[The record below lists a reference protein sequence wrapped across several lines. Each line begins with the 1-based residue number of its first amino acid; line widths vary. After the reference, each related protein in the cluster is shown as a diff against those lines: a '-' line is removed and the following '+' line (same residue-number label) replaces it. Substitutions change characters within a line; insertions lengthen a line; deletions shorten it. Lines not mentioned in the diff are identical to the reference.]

1 MIKLNKKENSGIG
14 NIKYGEIHSYY
25 PIKFDTKFEF
35 SRICQQIEKSSILFS
50 KEYEKKILNS
60 LQKSMSKSVEEI
72 KKDNIISSKFKLEV
86 SNDDKHP
93 YSKESTIPLEDSDIT
108 IEIGIY
114 DDSFKLEFKYD
125 ELENLYQRFERLQKE
140 FELSKQIYGD
150 IFVSEQQRYILL
162 PCKIKLNNNQIVW
175 LNCILYVFANN
186 MGILKLELPLV
197 DVDIEPLKN
206 NNSDL
211 YIKEIINKWNISD
224 LSSASTLS
232 ELVNVYIKT
241 LLNINTDI
249 IKYNNQINHFI
260 FTNFEG
266 LPKNINSIP
275 DNIQEDLYS
284 IISAP
289 LPQREGIS
297 HKNAAKE
304 HLRNYS
310 WGNQDMKYIIK
321 TTGGCLSII
330 DQTLLF
336 DIIDKFKSNYEVS
349 ELESTDYRYI
359 YELITRDISVNAEF
373 ALIIIILKRM
383 NDSDYY
389 FRKKNSTS
397 NIFKIKEDYYRNVI
411 FINELQEGCYGSVT
425 EQTIAFEN
433 MMPHYLKKEIT
444 KSKAIALDKILEQQK
459 QKKIDEFQNFLT
471 TGGLILSILFGLPAI
486 KDTFL
491 IIRNSLYSIPRDIA
505 YISLDGLSLIIWIL
519 INLTIV
525 YKILSSK
532 EY

>member
-1 MIKLNKKENSGIG
+1 MNKKENSGIG

-35 SRICQQIEKSSILFS
+35 SRICEQIEKSSILFS
-50 KEYEKKILNS
+50 KEHEKKILNS
-60 LQKSMSKSVEEI
+60 LQESMSKRVEEI

-140 FELSKQIYGD
+140 WDLSKQIYGD
-150 IFVSEQQRYILL
+150 IFVSAQQRYILL

-175 LNCILYVFANN
+175 LNCILYIFANN
-186 MGILKLELPLV
+186 MGILKLELPLI

-211 YIKEIINKWNISD
+211 YIKEVINKWSISD

-232 ELVNVYIKT
+232 EVVNIYIQT
-241 LLNINTDI
+241 LFTNINTDI
-249 IKYNNQINHFI
+249 IKYDNQINHII

-289 LPQREGIS
+289 LPQRKGIS
-297 HKNAAKE
+297 YKNAAKE

-310 WGNQDMKYIIK
+310 WGDQNMKYIIK
-321 TTGGCLSII
+321 TTGGCLSTI

-336 DIIDKFKSNYEVS
+336 DIIDKFKNSYEVS
-349 ELESTDYRYI
+349 ELDSNDYRYI
-359 YELITRDISVNAEF
+359 YESMTRDIGINAEF

-389 FRKKNSTS
+389 FRKINSTS
-397 NIFKIKEDYYRNVI
+397 NILKIKEDYYSNII

-444 KSKAIALDKILEQQK
+444 KSKAVALDKILEQQK
-459 QKKIDEFQNFLT
+459 QKRIDEFQNFLT

-491 IIRNSLYSIPRDIA
+491 IIRNSFYFLPKDIV
-505 YISLDGLSLIIWIL
+505 YISLNGLSLTIWLL
-519 INLTIV
+519 INVIII
-525 YKILSSK
+525 YKIFSRK